1 VIEVSADGRGGADPT
16 SGGGLQGLADRVRTL
31 DDRFSVHTD
40 AGRGTT
46 IRAEIP
52 CASS

>member
-1 VIEVSADGRGGADPT
+1 M
-16 SGGGLQGLADRVRTL
+16 DRVGAVDGVLTVE
-31 DDRFSVHTD
+31 SN
-40 AGRGTT
+40 AGNGTT